1 MKKVAYKCS
10 FISVT
15 TDQWPLVATESIP
28 PPTSRALYK
37 ARSTSTFASTWRM
50 CVAGKNL
57 NSNQFVEVLS
67 HFSFVIATCSHLCIR
82 DFIGKYVRGGR
93 ATIPATATSKRFNRQ
108 WRRLPN
114 GHIWLNYLKRPFY
127 ASKVFGWIKTWQN
140 TISQS
145 ANQQQP
151 QQGSESGLLE
161 QIGVIRVFFLK
172 QMTWVLW
179 HIFVLYQGGCWR
191 QLDNSSHFLVPLI
204 YYQLTRINNWLR
216 NLEKKTIYTTRFHN

>member
-67 HFSFVIATCSHLCIR
+67 HLSFRNTTCSHLCIR

-93 ATIPATATSKRFNRQ
+93 ATIPANATSKRFNRQ
-108 WRRLPN
+108 WRRLSN
-114 GHIWLNYLKRPFY
+114 GLMELFEKTFLCVGSFLLDKNMAEHNQPISNNL
-127 ASKVFGWIKTWQN
+127 SKV
-140 TISQS
+140 
-145 ANQQQP
+145 
-151 QQGSESGLLE
+151 
-161 QIGVIRVFFLK
+161 LK
-172 QMTWVLW
+172 KVD
-179 HIFVLYQGGCWR
+179 F
-191 QLDNSSHFLVPLI
+191 
-204 YYQLTRINNWLR
+204 
-216 NLEKKTIYTTRFHN
+216 